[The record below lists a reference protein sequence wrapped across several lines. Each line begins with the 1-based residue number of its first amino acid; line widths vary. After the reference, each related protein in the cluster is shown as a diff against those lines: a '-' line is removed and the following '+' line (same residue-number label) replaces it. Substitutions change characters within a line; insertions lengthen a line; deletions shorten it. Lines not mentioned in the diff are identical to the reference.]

1 MNCENQSLALL
12 CQPSMMPNGTVVKD
26 TQVRQW
32 LFACVVADRQLDKVF
47 VLLQV
52 CQPCEAED
60 APEAVKVVWKLVDE
74 YTLMEAERAM
84 LKLMRGL
91 DKHLQHVKQTTAA
104 AQATPAA
111 GSTAT
116 AGAGQMSTAETTT
129 TAAAQGPVDIAQITH
144 PDQQSTQ
151 TMAGLPVWSSNQL
164 LQGQSLPYAV
174 SHTQQLQESSPM
186 SVAYQA
192 PQTLEAPSRVNSAEH
207 LLQQQL
213 AEHQYLRPNHGHL
226 ATVTVDQQREGPN
239 TQQRLGRHTVDQQL
253 DYRHPSSRQQQGR
266 HTTSDLQLPVVG
278 PENADAL
285 LLDRPVLVRAV
296 SDGRKGKLEYR
307 LSQDDVS
314 SPTAAEIQALLQHGA
329 TNSSHHLQLP
339 PQLQQQQP
347 QLQQQQPQLQQR
359 MSRDSSNSGC
369 VYRQR
374 VGCDQSHAEMMNGVA
389 DGAGSVAGSTFANP
403 LVSSSMDASQ
413 GKAVISAEG
422 SGMLSLVYKIQA
434 VQV

>member
-1 MNCENQSLALL
+1 M
-12 CQPSMMPNGTVVKD
+12 
-26 TQVRQW
+26 
-32 LFACVVADRQLDKVF
+32 F

-52 CQPCEAED
+52 CQPCEAAD

-111 GSTAT
+111 GAMAP
-116 AGAGQMSTAETTT
+116 AGAGQMSTAETTA
-129 TAAAQGPVDIAQITH
+129 TAAAQGANDIVQGTH
-144 PDQQSTQ
+144 QQSTH
-151 TMAGLPVWSSNQL
+151 TMEGFPVWSRNQL

-174 SHTQQLQESSPM
+174 SEGTSPM
-186 SVAYQA
+186 NQATSAAYQA

-213 AEHQYLRPNHGHL
+213 AEHQYLQPNEGDL

-239 TQQRLGRHTVDQQL
+239 MQQRLGRHTVDQQVN
-253 DYRHPSSRQQQGR
+253 YRHPSRRQQQGR
-266 HTTSDLQLPVVG
+266 HTTSDLQLPAVG
-278 PENADAL
+278 RNNADAL
-285 LLDRPVLVRAV
+285 QLDRPVLVRAV
-296 SDGRKGKLEYR
+296 SNGRKGKLEYR

-329 TNSSHHLQLP
+329 SNSSHHLHLP
-339 PQLQQQQP
+339 PQLQQQP
-347 QLQQQQPQLQQR
+347 PQLQQR
-359 MSRDSSNSGC
+359 MLPDSGNGGSVHS
-369 VYRQR
+369 QR
-374 VGCDQSHAEMMNGVA
+374 VGGSKLDGQRVNGVA
-389 DGAGSVAGSTFANP
+389 DGAGSIAGSTFANP
-403 LVSSSMDASQ
+403 LVSSGLGASQ
-413 GKAVISAEG
+413 GKAGIPAEG
-422 SGMLSLVYKIQA
+422 SGMLSLIYKIQA